1 MIRRLH
7 LELKG
12 LLQGIG
18 FRPFVYRLAAQYQQA
33 GWVANDNQHV
43 VIEIEGESAQQALF
57 LTALQQQVPGCGHIQ
72 EFTATE
78 VAVCGE
84 TQFHLKKSLSLDAA
98 KSLFVCPDL
107 AVCQD
112 CVSELFDPNNRRYL
126 HPFISCCHCAPRYS
140 LMHRL
145 PYDRCN
151 TSLRDFP
158 LCPACLAEYQDPS
171 NRRFHAQTIACHDCG
186 SQLSFCDSEG
196 NVLQHKNAALAATI
210 AALKNGQIV
219 AVKSVGGFQL
229 LVDATNQEAVLKLRQ
244 RKSRASKPFA
254 LMVKSIAQAEQLC
267 ELNELEKQLLQS
279 SSAPIVLA
287 KAKHADLTGFKNLSG
302 LINSVA
308 PNQSLLGVM
317 LPYTAIHHLLFAEID
332 QPLIA
337 TSANLSS
344 EPICIDNNQAIEKL
358 ANIADFFLC
367 HDRDILRP
375 LDDSIVR
382 VIAGKPT
389 VLRRA
394 RGYVPT
400 PISLKS
406 MTGSP
411 SKDCQ
416 SSAILA
422 VGGQMKN
429 TVAIAQNHQVI
440 LSQHLGDLEQLET
453 VEQFEKTIADLS
465 EFYAIQPQQVVCDS
479 HPDYVSSQYA
489 QHLKLPMQTVQH
501 HYAHILSCMAEH
513 GLEPP
518 VLGVA
523 WDGTGLGTDNQLWGG
538 EFLYINPRTAS
549 PLKDCQSYQRVAHLR
564 PFPLVGGVQAIK
576 EPRRVALGL
585 LYSCFGDDLFNGN
598 YAHLLTAFSE
608 NELKLLHSMLR
619 KKINCPQTSSVGRLF
634 DGVASLLGLCQISE
648 FEGQAAMAV
657 EQAAMNESE
666 SESYLGF
673 MTASPQR
680 NGSHGAVEIDWQPLI
695 VGILED
701 LSRLSTAQI
710 AAKFHHTLAEMI
722 FAIAERR
729 PSRFLKP
736 GRSEK
741 LPIVL
746 SGGCFQNAYLVEAIE
761 KANLKYEFPLFR
773 HEKIPPNDGG
783 LALGQT
789 YCQQLKKG
797 CKFP

>member
-1 MIRRLH
+1 
-7 LELKG
+7 
-12 LLQGIG
+12 
-18 FRPFVYRLAAQYQQA
+18 
-33 GWVANDNQHV
+33 
-43 VIEIEGESAQQALF
+43 
-57 LTALQQQVPGCGHIQ
+57 
-72 EFTATE
+72 
-78 VAVCGE
+78 
-84 TQFHLKKSLSLDAA
+84 
-98 KSLFVCPDL
+98 
-107 AVCQD
+107 
-112 CVSELFDPNNRRYL
+112 
-126 HPFISCCHCAPRYS
+126 
-140 LMHRL
+140 
-145 PYDRCN
+145 
-151 TSLRDFP
+151 LRDFP

-186 SQLSFCDSEG
+186 SQLSFCDKQG
-196 NVLQHKNAALAATI
+196 TVLHHKNEALAATI
-210 AALKNGQIV
+210 TALKNGQIV

-229 LVDATNQEAVLKLRQ
+229 LVDATNQEAVLRLRQ

-254 LMVKSIAQAEQLC
+254 LMV
-267 ELNELEKQLLQS
+267 NELEKQLLQS
-279 SSAPIVLA
+279 SAAPIVLA
-287 KAKHADLTGFKNLSG
+287 KAKQDPSGFKNLKG

-308 PNQSLLGVM
+308 PNQALLGVM
-317 LPYTAIHHLLFAEID
+317 LPYTAIHHLLFAEIN

-358 ANIADFFLC
+358 VHVADFFLC
-367 HDRDILRP
+367 HDRNILRP

-400 PISLKS
+400 PISLKT

-416 SSAILA
+416 SSAMLA

-453 VEQFEKTIADLS
+453 VEKFEKTIADLS
-465 EFYAIQPQQVVCDS
+465 EFYAIQPQQVACDS

-489 QHLKLPMQTVQH
+489 QRLKLPVQTVQH

-538 EFLYINPRTAS
+538 EFLYVNPRTAS
-549 PLKDCQSYQRVAHLR
+549 PLKDWQSYQRVAHLR

-634 DGVASLLGLCQISE
+634 DGVASLLGLCQVSE

-657 EQAAMNESE
+657 EQAAMNESK
-666 SESYLGF
+666 SESYSRF

-680 NGSHGAVEIDWQPLI
+680 TGSHGAIEIDWQSLI
-695 VGILED
+695 VGILDD
-701 LSRLSTAQI
+701 LTRLSTAQI
-710 AAKFHHTLAEMI
+710 AAKFHHTLAEII
-722 FAIAERR
+722 FSFAELR
-729 PSRFLKP
+729 PSSFLKS

-783 LALGQT
+783 LALGQV
-789 YCQQLKKG
+789 YHSSLFDKKLL
-797 CKFP
+797 